1 MIASSEGPFLEIA
14 LSQIGQSYGRLRLV
28 HPQADAGMVAS
39 LRQFGQIF
47 PVVVVAFGERYE
59 LVDGFKRFRAL
70 KHLGYERVRAR
81 VVDLSVHALKAAMI
95 ALNRRKG
102 AISDLEEG
110 MVVHS
115 LCRED
120 GLSQVEV
127 ALLLGRH
134 KSWVCRRLSLIER
147 LCDEALEHIRLDLI
161 STSIGREMA
170 RLPRG
175 NQQAALRTILKYR
188 LCSRESA
195 HLVSLLLQRPRW
207 EWQNILNFPEQI
219 LSERT
224 SLPPPAREGLPPTA
238 SHLTKKLRDV
248 KRRFSSIADQYD
260 EEVLMGFT
268 TQDWRPILC
277 ALERI
282 DNVFKDFKA
291 LIDGLINKDAF
302 IGSG

>member
-1 MIASSEGPFLEIA
+1 MITSPEGPFVEIA

-28 HPQADAGMVAS
+28 HPQADAGMVDS

-47 PVVVVAFGERYE
+47 PVVVVALGERYE
-59 LVDGFKRFRAL
+59 LVDGFKRLRAM
-70 KHLGYERVRAR
+70 KQLGHECVRAR
-81 VVDLSVHALKAAMI
+81 VVDLGVHALKAAMI

-102 AISDLEEG
+102 ALCDLEEG

-147 LCDEALEHIRLDLI
+147 LGDEALEHIRLGLI
-161 STSIGREMA
+161 PMSIGRELC

-175 NQQAALRTILKYR
+175 NQQAALHTILKYR

-195 HLVSLLLQRPRW
+195 RLVSVLLQRPRW
-207 EWQNILNFPEQI
+207 GWQNLLNFPIEI
-219 LSERT
+219 LSERV
-224 SLPPPAREGLPPTA
+224 PEGPRRKRTLIPMA
-238 SHLTKKLRDV
+238 DRLTQKLLEV
-248 KRRFSSIADQYD
+248 KERFLSIVDQYP
-260 EEVLMGFT
+260 EEVLLDFT
-268 TQDWRPILC
+268 RQEWIPIGST
-277 ALERI
+277 LEGLDEIFHRFKHRI
-282 DNVFKDFKA
+282 DEIRMRA
-291 LIDGLINKDAF
+291 E
-302 IGSG
+302 

>member
-1 MIASSEGPFLEIA
+1 MISSPQEPFVEIA

-28 HPQADAGMVAS
+28 HPQADAGMMDS

-47 PVVVVAFGERYE
+47 PIVVVALGERYE
-59 LVDGFKRFRAL
+59 LVDGFKRLRAL
-70 KHLGYERVRAR
+70 KHLGYERVKAS
-81 VVDLSVHALKAAMI
+81 VVNLGVHALKAAMI

-102 AISDLEEG
+102 AICDLEEG

-147 LCDEALEHIRLDLI
+147 LCDEALEHIRLGLI
-161 STSIGREMA
+161 PTSIGRELC

-195 HLVSLLLQRPRW
+195 RLVSVLLQRPKW
-207 EWQNILNFPEQI
+207 GWPNLLNFPIEI
-219 LSERT
+219 LCERVPE
-224 SLPPPAREGLPPTA
+224 SPRRRGMLISMADR
-238 SHLTKKLRDV
+238 LTEKLLDV
-248 KRRFSSIADQYD
+248 KERLLSIADQYD
-260 EEVLMGFT
+260 QEALLE
-268 TQDWRPILC
+268 
-277 ALERI
+277 LEREEWVPVCSTLEAI
-282 DNVFKDFKA
+282 DEVFHRFKH
-291 LIDGLINKDAF
+291 LIDEIRMRAE
-302 IGSG
+302 